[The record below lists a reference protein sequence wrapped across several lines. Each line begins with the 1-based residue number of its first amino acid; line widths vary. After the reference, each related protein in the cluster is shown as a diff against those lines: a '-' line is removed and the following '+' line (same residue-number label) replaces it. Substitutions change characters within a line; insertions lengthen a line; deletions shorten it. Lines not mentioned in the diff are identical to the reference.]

1 MTGIYE
7 ALSACLYV
15 AGAALL
21 IAAAAV
27 YKRNGLYEYYC
38 LMHGKPVKAKK
49 TGSAAGRPA
58 VRNMD
63 TGTSRIKDVQS
74 QENHARVWIGRV
86 KPGAQEGGTQVL
98 DGSADT
104 ALLGKESSAENRT
117 AEPARGNRKWGRPTG
132 KFRVTK
138 SEVVIHTDRD
148 IRVRAGTK
156 GEKDEG

>member
-7 ALSACLYV
+7 SLSACLYA

-21 IAAAAV
+21 AAAAAV

-38 LMHGKPVKAKK
+38 LMHGKPVKAKRA
-49 TGSAAGRPA
+49 GSAAEKSS

-63 TGTSRIKDVQS
+63 TGTSRAGAVQS
-74 QENHARVWIGRV
+74 QES
-86 KPGAQEGGTQVL
+86 PGPAQPERHEGGTQVL
-98 DGSADT
+98 DGSSDT
-104 ALLGKESSAENRT
+104 MLLGKERGT
-117 AEPARGNRKWGRPTG
+117 VKTMPPAQGGRRWGRPTG

-148 IRVRAGTK
+148 IRLRAGTK
-156 GEKDEG
+156 GEMDEG

>member
-7 ALSACLYV
+7 SLSVCLYA

-21 IAAAAV
+21 AAAAAV

-38 LMHGKPVKAKK
+38 LMHGKPVKAKRA
-49 TGSAAGRPA
+49 GSAAEKSS

-63 TGTSRIKDVQS
+63 TGTSRAGAVQS
-74 QENHARVWIGRV
+74 QES
-86 KPGAQEGGTQVL
+86 PGPAQPERHEGGTQVL
-98 DGSADT
+98 DGSSDT
-104 ALLGKESSAENRT
+104 MLLGKERGTVKTMPPAQGGRT
-117 AEPARGNRKWGRPTG
+117 WGRPTG

-148 IRVRAGTK
+148 IRLRVGTK